1 MENITKL
8 TLTDAEKN
16 RFIAALTPELTLL
29 RTRAGISQE
38 DLAMLI
44 GVSRQTYGAIE
55 RKTRK
60 MSWGTYLSLIMF
72 YDYNEKTHQLLRDLG
87 VFPQD
92 VVTRFN
98 NGKEV
103 GGVDLTSVLGD
114 GAAEILQ
121 NLDEAALRSIRTM
134 IMVEYARC
142 NQLPGEAVVKAFD
155 GVTFFPAKVG
165 SVQAAQA
172 IRAIKEQ
179 AAKK

>member
-1 MENITKL
+1 MEHMPKL

-55 RKTRK
+55 RRTRK
-60 MSWGTYLSLIMF
+60 MSWGTFLSLIMF

-87 VFPQD
+87 VFPRD
-92 VVTRFN
+92 VVVRFN
-98 NGKEV
+98 NGKEI
-103 GGVDLTSVLGD
+103 GGIDLASVLGE
-114 GAAEILQ
+114 GASDILRD
-121 NLDEAALRSIRTM
+121 LDEQALRSIRTM

-142 NQLPGEAVVKAFD
+142 NQLSGEAVVKAFD
-155 GVTFFPAKVG
+155 GVTFFPSKAG
-165 SVQAAQA
+165 SMQAVRALK
-172 IRAIKEQ
+172 AIKEK
-179 AAKK
+179 AEKK